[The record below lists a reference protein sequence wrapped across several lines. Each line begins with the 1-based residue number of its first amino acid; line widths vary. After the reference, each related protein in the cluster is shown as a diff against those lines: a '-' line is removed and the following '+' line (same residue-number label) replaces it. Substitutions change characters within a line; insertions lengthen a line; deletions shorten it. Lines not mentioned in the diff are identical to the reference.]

1 MIRCKR
7 KNKIKNQ
14 YDFNIQLI
22 DQINKI
28 KLQNQHLRE
37 RIRALESRVI
47 DLEISAAV
55 RKI

>member
-7 KNKIKNQ
+7 KSKIKNQ

-22 DQINKI
+22 DEINKI

-37 RIRALESRVI
+37 RIRALENRVT
-47 DLEISAAV
+47 DLEISVAM